1 MVRNEVNTQCA
12 PNYKKAPNI
21 SYDRS
26 SLTEDKMGP
35 ENCDVCDCMSFF
47 EWLGCV
53 ACGVDW

>member
-1 MVRNEVNTQCA
+1 MVHNEVNTQRA